1 MNMMQMNI
9 GAAARHSGV
18 SAKMI
23 RHYEDIGLISKAAR
37 TYSGYRTYA
46 ASDVH
51 TLRFI
56 RQARNLGF
64 SIKQIGQLLGLWRNQ
79 RRPSSKVKALAQEHM
94 AELDARIAEM
104 QAMKRTLQA
113 LAEHCHGDERPECP
127 ILDGLAAPA
136 AASAAGAGR
145 ARATSTGH

>member
-9 GAAARHSGV
+9 GAAAKHSGV

-23 RHYEDIGLISKAAR
+23 RHYEGIGLIQKATR

-56 RQARNLGF
+56 RQSRNVGF
-64 SIKQIGQLLGLWRNQ
+64 SIKQIEQLLGLWRNQ

-94 AELDARIAEM
+94 AELDARIAEL
-104 QAMKRTLQA
+104 QAMKRTLQE
-113 LAEHCHGDERPECP
+113 LAVHCHGDERPECP
-127 ILDGLAAPA
+127 ILDGLAAPS
-136 AASAAGAGR
+136 AASVSGTGRGR
-145 ARATSTGH
+145 AAPTGH

>member
-1 MNMMQMNI
+1 MNTAQMNI
-9 GAAARHSGV
+9 GEVAKHSGV

-23 RHYEDIGLISKAAR
+23 RHYEEIGLIPKAVR

-46 ASDVH
+46 GNDVH

-56 RQARNLGF
+56 RQARSLGF

-94 AELDARIAEM
+94 AELDARIAEL

-113 LAEHCHGDERPECP
+113 LSAHCHGDDRPECP
-127 ILDGLAAPA
+127 ILDGLAAP
-136 AASAAGAGR
+136 GEN
-145 ARATSTGH
+145 

>member
-23 RHYEDIGLISKAAR
+23 RQYEGIGLISKAAR
-37 TYSGYRTYA
+37 SYSGYRTYA
-46 ASDVH
+46 ATDVH

-64 SIKQIGQLLGLWRNQ
+64 SIKQIEQLLGLWRNQ
-79 RRPSSKVKALAQEHM
+79 RRPSSKVKALAQEHI

-104 QAMKRTLQA
+104 QAMKRTLQE
-113 LAEHCHGDERPECP
+113 LAVHCHGDERPECP
-127 ILDGLAAPA
+127 ILEGLAAPV
-136 AASAAGAGR
+136 GA
-145 ARATSTGH
+145 STGH